1 MAISMVFGFVLLRAE
16 PGICIHSESQML
28 EAPAATD
35 YQWYRNGLL
44 IVGETHQAITVRQSG
59 VYTVSYSDRFG
70 LYAEE
75 GVRVEVSEKKIVRV
89 FLIGDSTVADYTIYD
104 DYKTKRYP
112 ITGWGQVF
120 QSFMRS
126 DSLIKYPWADGKL
139 TSVHGEYPDA
149 VKQVAGAFEAYPNG
163 QKDNTHFQ
171 PAGAIRVARLVFGAL
186 QGI

>member
-120 QSFMRS
+120 RHSC
-126 DSLIKYPWADGKL
+126 AL
-139 TSVHGEYPDA
+139 TA
-149 VKQVAGAFEAYPNG
+149 
-163 QKDNTHFQ
+163 
-171 PAGAIRVARLVFGAL
+171 
-186 QGI
+186 